1 MSEEFENMT
10 VAQLKEILKERG
22 LPVSGTKK
30 SLIERLTENNEV
42 QEEVDEVEIQ
52 EDSAETTDEDL
63 DEEDDF
69 DEVYEDYD
77 DEEWEDEEFDF
88 HVAKQKPELE
98 ESIKDA
104 LSLRNSQSKSKP
116 SFRRSEW
123 FRYKRLSRSG
133 WRRPKGMDNS
143 QRKNLKYRG
152 SKVRVGYGKVSEA
165 RGLHPSGFK
174 EILVYNTL
182 DLEEINP
189 ALEAARIGSTVGGRK
204 REQIHLKA
212 DELGIRI
219 LNRRRGV

>member
-30 SLIERLTENNEV
+30 SLIERLMENNEAQD
-42 QEEVDEVEIQ
+42 QEEVEEVQTQEEEEVQTQEEVE
-52 EDSAETTDEDL
+52 EF
-63 DEEDDF
+63 DEE
-69 DEVYEDYD
+69 YEDYD
-77 DEEWEDEEFDF
+77 EDDWEDEEFGF
-88 HVAKQKPELE
+88 HVAKQKPELDE
-98 ESIKDA
+98 EIKSA
-104 LSLRNSQSKSKP
+104 LSLRQSQSKSKP

-133 WRRPKGMDNS
+133 WGRPKGMDNS

-152 SKVRVGYGKVSEA
+152 SKVRVGFGKVSEA

>member
-143 QRKNLKYRG
+143 QRKNLKY
-152 SKVRVGYGKVSEA
+152 
-165 RGLHPSGFK
+165 
-174 EILVYNTL
+174 
-182 DLEEINP
+182 
-189 ALEAARIGSTVGGRK
+189 
-204 REQIHLKA
+204 
-212 DELGIRI
+212 
-219 LNRRRGV
+219 

>member
-1 MSEEFENMT
+1 MSEEEYENMT
-10 VAQLKEILKERG
+10 VAQLKEILKEKG

-30 SLIERLTENNEV
+30 SLIERLTENMET
-42 QEEVDEVEIQ
+42 QEHEEESDVDI
-52 EDSAETTDEDL
+52 
-63 DEEDDF
+63 EEDDF
-69 DEVYEDYD
+69 DEEYDDYEDEDWD
-77 DEEWEDEEFDF
+77 DDDIDV
-88 HVAKQKPELE
+88 HVAKQKPELDDSTKE
-98 ESIKDA
+98 A
-104 LSLRNSQSKSKP
+104 LSLRQSQSKAKP

-152 SKVRVGYGKVSEA
+152 SKVRIGFGKVSEA

-174 EILVYNTL
+174 EVLVHNTL

-189 ALEAARIGSTVGGRK
+189 ASEAARIGSTVGGRK